1 MGKFLI
7 IINISLTIAAVFLT
21 RNLVNPTIPA
31 DSNSVASLPAAVNS
45 QMSNLADE
53 SHDQISKLSRQESD
67 ILWEKNLFHPDRSFE
82 ESIIDDL
89 DIKEPE
95 QVNEHFELMSIAQ
108 VANKS
113 CASIRVIK
121 GANKRR
127 KQRRNTRTNN
137 RRKNAGR
144 RGAKASAKDKN
155 QKVYMLGDSV
165 GETGFKLNEISIDY
179 VMIKKGDQE
188 LTLRLDKS
196 DESSEKRRQVAK
208 KEVDNKSKKDLAARK
223 KIEQAKT
230 KDKKPPKKIENKDT
244 AKKSIP
250 PPPPPPPPPAFNRG
264 VQQPVSN
271 QSRTNTTVNS
281 QERRKS
287 QYPRPTRR

>member
-7 IINISLTIAAVFLT
+7 IINISLTIVAALLT
-21 RNLVNPTIPA
+21 NNLVNPTIPV
-31 DSNSVASLPAAVNS
+31 DTNSTSSLPISENS
-45 QMSNLADE
+45 ERVGIVDE
-53 SHDQISKLSRQESD
+53 TNDQIPKLGRQESD

-82 ESIIDDL
+82 ESILDDL

-121 GANKRR
+121 GANRQQKRR
-127 KQRRNTRTNN
+127 KNTRTSN
-137 RRKNAGR
+137 RRKNTR
-144 RGAKASAKDKN
+144 RGPSKAAKDKN

-179 VMIKKGDQE
+179 IVIKKGDQE

-196 DESSEKRRQVAK
+196 DESSEKRREVAK
-208 KEVDNKSKKDLAARK
+208 KEVDKKSKKDLAARK
-223 KIEQAKT
+223 RIETAKS
-230 KDKKPPKKIENKDT
+230 KEKKPPNKIADT
-244 AKKSIP
+244 DAAKKSIP
-250 PPPPPPPPPAFNRG
+250 PPPPPPPPAFNRG
-264 VQQPVSN
+264 TQQPTTN
-271 QSRTNTTVNS
+271 QNSTSTNAGS